1 MITGIEEI
9 VEIIIL
15 KCQNGKYEITSRI
28 DMVEQEMTNVCKK
41 LYFDVNARDSL
52 LFVDTDCIIQYN
64 FDQKFKKN
72 LYDIDDFQEQ
82 PDFFL
87 FNEDQT
93 VCIVASEA
101 ETRLLKFKQGKG
113 IIDEID
119 MLKRYGISEVKNVIY
134 YEKTKTFYVMS
145 NRRHG
150 MLGMYLCRILDSVSS
165 RDPPITSSNF
175 NETFILNQ
183 GNKLDIGQVDMYIYE
198 DELTNSPQLI
208 LAYKT
213 IYVNTYT
220 VNVIDIDTKDDD
232 GAEASMLFRHESFC
246 LWETNIMSFLN
257 PSTIDLVT
265 LSTKGMIVTDLSSGQ
280 QSRSLF
286 DNKRHE
292 LKLHSLASSG
302 YLELDDSNHIL
313 YKCT

>member
-1 MITGIEEI
+1 
-9 VEIIIL
+9 
-15 KCQNGKYEITSRI
+15 
-28 DMVEQEMTNVCKK
+28 
-41 LYFDVNARDSL
+41 
-52 LFVDTDCIIQYN
+52 
-64 FDQKFKKN
+64 
-72 LYDIDDFQEQ
+72 
-82 PDFFL
+82 
-87 FNEDQT
+87 
-93 VCIVASEA
+93 
-101 ETRLLKFKQGKG
+101 
-113 IIDEID
+113 
-119 MLKRYGISEVKNVIY
+119 
-134 YEKTKTFYVMS
+134 
-145 NRRHG
+145 
-150 MLGMYLCRILDSVSS
+150 
-165 RDPPITSSNF
+165 
-175 NETFILNQ
+175 
-183 GNKLDIGQVDMYIYE
+183 MYIYE